1 MGERSMRKRTMRSV
15 CGLMFGV
22 AMSWTGDDLAFAYES
37 VPVTNSGTVQGKVMF
52 KGTPP
57 PPKVFELWRFPDKD
71 FCGAISE
78 KGKRLFYEVIAGQE
92 RGLKDV
98 VVLIEG
104 VQKGKPFNF
113 TSAELEARVCQFIPY
128 VSVVS
133 DKRQITIANRDPVA
147 HDLQGYAYALSGVDI
162 VLHRPSLNMQGTT
175 DVVNLTKGRKIF
187 TMQCGRH
194 PYMQSWGYAIEN
206 PYYAVTNLEGTFTIP
221 QLPAGKYKVKAWHPT
236 LGSQER
242 EVTVT
247 ANGTA
252 ALEFTFEYH

>member
-1 MGERSMRKRTMRSV
+1 MRKRAARSV
-15 CGLMFGV
+15 CGLMLGV
-22 AMSWTGDDLAFAYES
+22 ALSLTETNLSAAYES
-37 VPVTNSGTVQGKVMF
+37 VPVPNGGTVQGKVMF

-71 FCGAISE
+71 FCGAISAQ
-78 KGKRLFYEVIAGQE
+78 KGKRLFHEVIAGQAG
-92 RGLKDV
+92 GLKDV
-98 VVLIEG
+98 VVIIEG

-113 TSAELEARVCQFIPY
+113 TSAHMEANVCQFLPY

-147 HDLQGYAYALSGVDI
+147 HDLQGYAYDLSGVDI

-194 PYMQSWGYAIEN
+194 PYMQSWGYAIDN

-221 QLPAGKYKVKAWHPT
+221 QLPPGKYKVKAWHPI

-247 ANGTA
+247 SNGMAT
-252 ALEFTFEYH
+252 LEFTFEYH